1 MPIKAI
7 ATIIQH
13 NTSGFVSLKKENIKS
28 PKDFEGKVYA
38 GWQAPSEEAV
48 IKAVM
53 NKANADFKKL
63 TMVGADGSGFAALGK
78 KVDIQWE
85 FEGWAVIKG
94 RMDGY
99 DVNYMPLKD
108 LDKRLDYYTPVII
121 TNEKMLKEDPET
133 VQKFMNAV
141 KKGYEYAIDH
151 PEESAEIM
159 KKILPDTDVAFLKES
174 QKYLSAEYRKDAK
187 TLGVMKDEVWDNY
200 TDFMYEYKL
209 IDKKIKASEQYT
221 NEFVK

>member
-1 MPIKAI
+1 MA
-7 ATIIQH
+7 ADLRHQ
-13 NTSGFVSLKKENIKS
+13 VKKWN
-28 PKDFEGKVYA
+28 
-38 GWQAPSEEAV
+38 
-48 IKAVM
+48 
-53 NKANADFKKL
+53 
-63 TMVGADGSGFAALGK
+63 
-78 KVDIQWE
+78 IQWE

-159 KKILPDTDVAFLKES
+159 KKILPVLISAFLKES

-187 TLGVMKDEVWDNY
+187 TWGVMKDEVWDNY